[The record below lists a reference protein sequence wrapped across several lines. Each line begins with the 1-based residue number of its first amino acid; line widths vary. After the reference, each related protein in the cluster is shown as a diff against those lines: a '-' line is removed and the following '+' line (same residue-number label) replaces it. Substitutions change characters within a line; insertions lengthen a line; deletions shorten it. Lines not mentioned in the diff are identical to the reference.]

1 MFYGFTQNTNIK
13 LTRLK
18 DSADQSFRLI
28 SSPKKSKNKNKL
40 GSSKLENGLS
50 YLVDL
55 LELMIRIN
63 R

>member
-1 MFYGFTQNTNIK
+1 MFYGFTQNTNVQ

-28 SSPKKSKNKNKL
+28 SSPKKSKNKNKA

-50 YLVDL
+50 YLVDFVGV
-55 LELMIRIN
+55 N
-63 R
+63 DKN